1 MGKETAIEWTH
12 HTFNPW
18 WGCVRVSAACDH
30 CYAET
35 WAKRLGEDVWGP
47 RSERRFF
54 SDAHWRE
61 PLKWNAEAKV
71 QGVRRRVFCASM
83 ADVFENRPDL
93 VQPRLRLLELISQ
106 TPHLD
111 WLLLTKRIHL
121 VKKQLPKGYVF
132 PSNVWLGTTVENQSE
147 ANKRIRHLLEFATPS
162 VRFLSCEPLLGP
174 LDLSPFLTANELGV
188 KVDWV
193 IAGGES
199 GHGARPMEPQWPE
212 DLRKQCTKARVAFHF
227 KQWGHWAPVELA
239 AAALTKKT
247 VIHIVKQG
255 DKEVKL
261 AAVGKGKA
269 GRTLGGKH
277 WDQFPRI
284 QKSK

>member
-54 SDAHWRE
+54 TDAHWKE
-61 PLKWNAEAKV
+61 PLKWNAEAEA

-93 VQPRLRLLELISQ
+93 VAPRLRLLELISQ

-121 VKKQLPKGYVF
+121 VKKQLPKGYSF
-132 PSNVWLGTTVENQSE
+132 PPNVWLGTTVENQAE
-147 ANKRIRHLLEFATPS
+147 ANRRIRYLLEFSTPA
-162 VRFLSCEPLLGP
+162 VRFLSCEPLLGA
-174 LDLSPFLTANELGV
+174 LDLSPFLIANDLGV

-212 DLRKQCTKARVAFHF
+212 DLRKQRNKAKVAFHF

-255 DKEVKL
+255 DREIKL

-269 GRTLGGKH
+269 GRTLSGKH
-277 WDQFPRI
+277 WDQFPKVQNR
-284 QKSK
+284 K

>member
-35 WAKRLGEDVWGP
+35 WAKRLGEVVWGP
-47 RSERRFF
+47 KSDRRFF
-54 SDAHWRE
+54 GDAHWKE
-61 PLKWNAEAKV
+61 PLKWNAEAAA
-71 QGVRRRVFCASM
+71 QGIRKRVFCASM

-93 VQPRLRLLELISQ
+93 VPHRQRLLDLIDQ

-121 VKKQLPKGYVF
+121 VKKQLPKGYKF
-132 PSNVWLGTTVENQSE
+132 PSNVWLGTTVENQAE
-147 ANKRIRHLLEFATPS
+147 ANKRIRHLLEFSTPA

-174 LDLSPFLTANELGV
+174 LDLEAFLVKNENGIR
-188 KVDWV
+188 VDWV

-199 GHGARPMEPQWPE
+199 GPGARPMEPQWPE
-212 DLRKQCTKARVAFHF
+212 DLRKQCSAAKVAFHF

-239 AAALTKKT
+239 ADSITKKT
-247 VIHIVKQG
+247 IVHIVRQG
-255 DKEVKL
+255 DREIKL
-261 AAVGKGKA
+261 AAVGKAKA
-269 GRTLGGKH
+269 GRMLGGKQ
-277 WDQFPRI
+277 WDQFPKLSRI
-284 QKSK
+284 K